1 MSQATPMEGEGSIK
15 ALEFTG
21 MVDNDLLEKQ
31 QRQRE
36 QGRLRQQKLREKKK
50 AQAAA
55 AVDME
60 AEGGRRRWPA
70 DASP

>member
-1 MSQATPMEGEGSIK
+1 MEVEGSIK
-15 ALEFTG
+15 VLEFTG

-36 QGRLRQQKLREKKK
+36 QWRLRQQKLREKKN

-55 AVDME
+55 AVDSQ
-60 AEGGRRRWPA
+60 AGGRRRWPA